1 MRQIRDKYLQ
11 KRPGTDI
18 CSDMRHTYTSM
29 AGYLAS
35 INVMSSILLY
45 TYILK
50 GNLCRAQAHRDWIFI
65 TLISPNNNVC
75 RPSQDMVFFQITGDR
90 VTITN
95 YWISHNTCNTLL
107 PRLIKTQQHVGWFLA
122 TRYLADYWQYLTT
135 HNISLLTIFYYSQY
149 FTTHNIWL
157 LTIFEYS
164 QYLIIHNIWLT
175 TDDSW
180 WPLIR
185 FYEDNTTRG
194 LECKFLFLH
203 FIQI

>member
-107 PRLIKTQQHVGWFLA
+107 PRLIKTQQQSNTLDGWHTIYHIYHIFHL
-122 TRYLADYWQYLTT
+122 YHEHKINQQIILT
-135 HNISLLTIFYYSQY
+135 NQ
-149 FTTHNIWL
+149 TTA
-157 LTIFEYS
+157 
-164 QYLIIHNIWLT
+164 
-175 TDDSW
+175 
-180 WPLIR
+180 
-185 FYEDNTTRG
+185 RG
-194 LECKFLFLH
+194 LAGIPKYPQAPL
-203 FIQI
+203 